1 MLRLT
6 RRSEYG
12 VMALTYLA
20 QRPGEYCSVR
30 HITERLQVP
39 RRLLA
44 EILKD
49 LSKARIVEATRGPGG
64 GYRLRVDA
72 RELTV
77 GSLVETLEGPCLF
90 SYCSG
95 GGECDLAAVC
105 IIQGGMGRITRELRR
120 VLEGVT
126 LQDLADQSLAEA
138 ERMRREVDGEGGA
151 RDEGPA
157 GDAGLRPARS
167 A

>member
-20 QRPGEYCSVR
+20 QRPGVYCSVR
-30 HITERLQVP
+30 HITECLQIP

-49 LSKARIVEATRGPGG
+49 LGKARIVEATRGPGG
-64 GYRLRVDA
+64 GYRLRNDP
-72 RELTV
+72 RDLTLA
-77 GSLVETLEGPCLF
+77 SLVEALEGPCLF

-95 GGECDLAAVC
+95 GGECDMEAVC
-105 IIQGGMGRITRELRR
+105 IIRGGMGRVTRELRR
-120 VLEGVT
+120 VLDGVT
-126 LQDLADQSLAEA
+126 LQDLADQSRAEA
-138 ERMRREVDGEGGA
+138 ERMRREAAAGEA
-151 RDEGPA
+151 DQDP
-157 GDAGLRPARS
+157 GDAAGEVRPARS